1 MAVAQTPVA
10 TPPPATPPPAQKPVV
25 DDQAA
30 LRQVVARLKEAI
42 EQKDLSLYKRLRPG
56 LKPDE
61 ERRLRDAFQNVT
73 SQQVDFSVDSISVDG
88 DKATLKVTRSGRVSG
103 QAVPSVRQVL
113 KLTRTENGWVITE
126 IGQ

>member
-1 MAVAQTPVA
+1 
-10 TPPPATPPPAQKPVV
+10 VV
-25 DDQAA
+25 S
-30 LRQVVARLKEAI
+30 RLKQAI
-42 EQKDLSLYKRLRPG
+42 EQKDISLYKKLRPN

-73 SQQVDFSVDSISVDG
+73 SQEVDFSVDSISVEG
-88 DKATLKVTRSGRVSG
+88 DKATLHVTRSGRVSG

-113 KLTRTENGWVITE
+113 KLSRTESGWVIAE